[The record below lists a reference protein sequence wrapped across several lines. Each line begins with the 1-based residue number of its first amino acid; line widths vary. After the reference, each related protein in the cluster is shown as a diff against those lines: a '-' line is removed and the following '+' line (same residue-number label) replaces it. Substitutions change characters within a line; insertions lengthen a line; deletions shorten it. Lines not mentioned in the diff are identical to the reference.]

1 MKSCGT
7 HSMSDYNL
15 LFLLRFLNIQISLCQ
30 SIAMIITLLLRQSHS
45 SLSITLTAQCLH
57 IAFILHSKSTAI
69 ASTTLLYVSA
79 MDEDIRCHYIRTV
92 KVPCRWIASLYPL

>member
-1 MKSCGT
+1 MKSGET

-30 SIAMIITLLLRQSHS
+30 SIAMIITLFLRQSHS
-45 SLSITLTAQCLH
+45 SLSITLTAQCIN
-57 IAFILHSKSTAI
+57 IAFILHGKSTAI
-69 ASTTLLYVSA
+69 ASTTLHFVSA

>member
-1 MKSCGT
+1 MKPCEA

-45 SLSITLTAQCLH
+45 SLSITLSAQCLH
-57 IAFILHSKSTAI
+57 IAFILHG
-69 ASTTLLYVSA
+69 
-79 MDEDIRCHYIRTV
+79 
-92 KVPCRWIASLYPL
+92 

>member
-1 MKSCGT
+1 MKSGET

-30 SIAMIITLLLRQSHS
+30 SIAMIITLFLRQSHP

-57 IAFILHSKSTAI
+57 IAFILHG
-69 ASTTLLYVSA
+69 
-79 MDEDIRCHYIRTV
+79 
-92 KVPCRWIASLYPL
+92 